1 MRFRPTVAVERWI
14 AAAKRVGEDPVKVAR
29 ELEWRTTS
37 TFPRV
42 ALFVLTAIGIY
53 ASFGILFLFE
63 ILEQEPAQLFIG
75 LFSIAA
81 GELLIDRRRF
91 FRHGVEEALWSIGAV
106 MIVTSPGGDSVPA
119 GLGAIG
125 VALAVSAIRLLN
137 PWIGL
142 ASVAFLTAT
151 LSEWIDDTVVL
162 WLALI
167 LSILFAIIDTF
178 EQKRPFHARFVE
190 LSTILCYGIAA
201 ANLSSESVAGLA
213 GVTIGGVTLAAI
225 GLRSRVLAPILA
237 VLAGGGFVLYEISG
251 YLDWRPEAEAFA
263 WGLVLLTSAVL
274 WSRRFAGKT
283 EGITSDRLERATD
296 EEIAQ
301 TVLIAAATPASP
313 PESAP
318 VRDGDGDFGGGGATD
333 RW

>member
-1 MRFRPTVAVERWI
+1 MRFRPTVAVERMI
-14 AAAKRVGEDPVKVAR
+14 AAAKRVGENPVTVAR

-37 TFPRV
+37 TFPRL
-42 ALFVLTAIGIY
+42 ALFALTAVGIY
-53 ASFGILFLFE
+53 ASFGIVILFD

-119 GLGAIG
+119 GLAAIG

-142 ASVAFLTAT
+142 ASVAFLGAS
-151 LSEWIDDTVVL
+151 LSDWIDDTAVGWV
-162 WLALI
+162 ALI
-167 LSILFAIIDTF
+167 LAILFAIIDTF

-190 LSTILCYGIAA
+190 LSTILCYGFAA
-201 ANLSSESVAGLA
+201 AILSSKGVAGLTA
-213 GVTIGGVTLAAI
+213 AVIGGITLAAI
-225 GLRSRVLAPILA
+225 GLRRRILAPILA

-251 YLDWRPEAEAFA
+251 YLDWKPEAEAFA

-283 EGITSDRLERATD
+283 EGITSDRLRRATD

-301 TVLIAAATPASP
+301 TVLIAAATPGTS

-318 VRDGDGDFGGGGATD
+318 AREGEGDFGGGGATD